1 VLALAVGLAS
11 AAPAQDAPQAAP
23 APAAAPPAPPAA
35 QPAPA
40 ADAAAADFDRR
51 ISRMLSAA
59 WLADL
64 FVFTLDK
71 DISDEGYESVLQL
84 ARRCASL
91 APDRRPAWDMVLV
104 LADQIESGKPELA
117 REARREALA
126 ALARLDPAD
135 DVVRLARIGDAI
147 DSHPTAEARVR
158 AYESVLAPQNRPAIG
173 APAAARLAYQLA
185 SLESRIGNT
194 ELFARWLGDAVKTD
208 PSFPAAAQ
216 AAAGFFRMRV
226 NDPAADVELLSIA
239 LDANPRDLST
249 WSAMLTVLLDGGA
262 FRGAERIARLAIAVA
277 DAERRPETTYALTGD
292 LATAL
297 WGSGQRDAALRELEL
312 RMGRLTDEYRRNIA
326 LRDPTITVERLNREF
341 PPLPSSL
348 SIAML
353 ALNQAKG
360 RTAEVASLVERASRG
375 TDAEIR
381 RAESQGAGPEEVGAL
396 ELQRA
401 TTALLFAKDVST
413 VPAMLEKAEKAG
425 ALGAEAKARFTAM
438 LDWRQGRGEKAM
450 AALEPM
456 RSSDPLARFVYASL
470 LQDAK
475 RLPEAANEFRALAQG
490 AVGTSLGL
498 LALDR
503 LAQALGQDSLLTS
516 QLSAAVAERAKA
528 LDDSLDRSLPRAID
542 AIVESPMR
550 ALVVDL
556 EPSAT
561 SVGPYQPLSFRL
573 RLRNDSRLPLAIGND
588 APIGGKVTLRA
599 AASRAGQNDP
609 PELPPQP
616 ILIDR
621 RLRLE
626 PGASIDVTVDAD
638 LTTIGLL
645 LNIHPLDPHLINV
658 AFVTNPA
665 SATGGFAPGFMGT
678 VSSAP
683 PIQSTGVNVTEAWL
697 RESLE
702 AIKAPGSA
710 DAVVRLA
717 LLAHAAAAEDRV
729 PASMKAEIP
738 AIWDAVLKAWAALPD
753 RAKAWVVAVLPKETP
768 AMAPLLDAVRGSPAR
783 EVLSSWAVTRVVDPA
798 DPMLDVCRR
807 SGDEALAT
815 FADAT
820 KWVLER
826 RAKRAI
832 EEVGIE
838 ADRKRAAPAPG
849 GAKP

>member
-1 VLALAVGLAS
+1 MCSAALVLATGTL
-11 AAPAQDAPQAAP
+11 AQDPAAVAPEP
-23 APAAAPPAPPAA
+23 APAAAPTPAA
-35 QPAPA
+35 AP
-40 ADAAAADFDRR
+40 DADFDQRM
-51 ISRMLSAA
+51 SRMLSAA

-64 FVFTLDK
+64 FVFTLDR

-84 ARRCASL
+84 ARRCAAL

-104 LADQIESGKPELA
+104 LADQIESGKPDLA

-126 ALARLDPAD
+126 ALAKLDPAD
-135 DVVRLARIGDAI
+135 DVVRMARIGDAI
-147 DSHPTAEARVR
+147 DSHATAEARVR

-173 APAAARLAYQLA
+173 APVAARLAYQLA

-239 LDANPRDLST
+239 LDSNPRDLST

-312 RMGRLTDEYRRNIA
+312 RMGRLTDEYRRNIS
-326 LRDPTITVERLNREF
+326 LQDPSITVERLNREF

-381 RAESQGAGPEEVGAL
+381 RAEMQGARTEEIGAL

-401 TTALLFAKDVST
+401 TTALLFAKDVAP

-425 ALGAEAKARFTAM
+425 ALGADAKARFTAM
-438 LDWRQGRGEKAM
+438 LDWRQGRADKAM

-456 RSSDPLARFVYASL
+456 RGSDPLAQFVYASL
-470 LQDAK
+470 LLESK
-475 RLPEAANEFRALAQG
+475 RLPEAAKEFRALAQG

-498 LALDR
+498 LSLDR
-503 LAQALGQDSLLTS
+503 LAQCLGQEAIQTS
-516 QLSAAVAERAKA
+516 QLAAPIAERAKA

-542 AIVESPMR
+542 AIVEAPMR

-561 SVGPYQPLSFRL
+561 SIAPYQPLSFRL
-573 RLRNDSRLPLAIGND
+573 RLRNDSRLPLAIGSD
-588 APIGGKVTLRA
+588 APIAGKVTLRA
-599 AASRAGQNDP
+599 AASRAGQTEP
-609 PELPPQP
+609 PDLPPQP

-665 SATGGFAPGFMGT
+665 SATGGYAPGFMGT
-678 VSSAP
+678 VTSSP
-683 PIQSTGVNVTEAWL
+683 PIQSSGVNVTEAWV

-702 AIKAPGSA
+702 AIKVPGRV
-710 DAVVRLA
+710 DAVLRVA
-717 LLAHAAAAEDRV
+717 LLAHAAAAEDRM
-729 PASMKAEIP
+729 PAAMKAEIP
-738 AIWDAVLKAWAALPD
+738 AIWDAVLKAWSALPD

-768 AMAPLLDAVRGSPAR
+768 AMAPLLDAVRASPAR
-783 EVLSSWAVTRVVDPA
+783 EVLSSWAITRVVDPA

-807 SGDEALAT
+807 SGDEALST

-838 ADRKRAAPAPG
+838 ADRKRAAPPPG

>member
-1 VLALAVGLAS
+1 MAAAVLA
-11 AAPAQDAPQAAP
+11 QDQAP
-23 APAAAPPAPPAA
+23 APAPPAPMPPATA
-35 QPAPA
+35 PAPPDA
-40 ADAAAADFDRR
+40 TAAAPVVAPSADFDQRM
-51 ISRMLSAA
+51 SRMLSAA

-71 DISDEGYESVLQL
+71 DISDEGYESVMQL
-84 ARRCASL
+84 ARRCAAL

-104 LADQIESGKPELA
+104 LADQIESGKPDLA

-126 ALARLDPAD
+126 ALAKLDPAD
-135 DVVRLARIGDAI
+135 DVVRLARVGDAI
-147 DSHPTAEARVR
+147 DAHPTAEARVR
-158 AYESVLAPQNRPAIG
+158 AYEAVLAPQHRSSIG
-173 APAAARLAYQLA
+173 APVAARLAYQLA

-312 RMGRLTDEYRRNIA
+312 RMGRLTDEYRRNIS
-326 LRDPTITVERLNREF
+326 LQDPSITVERLNREF

-360 RTAEVASLVERASRG
+360 RTAEVASLVERAGRG
-375 TDAEIR
+375 TDAEVR
-381 RAESQGAGPEEVGAL
+381 RAEMQGARPEEIGAL

-401 TTALLFAKDVST
+401 TTALLFAKDVSG
-413 VPAMLEKAEKAG
+413 VPAMLEKAAKAG
-425 ALGAEAKARFTAM
+425 ALGAEARTRFDAM
-438 LDWRQGRGEKAM
+438 IDWRQGRTDKAM

-456 RSSDPLARFVYASL
+456 RASDPLAQFVYASL
-470 LQDAK
+470 LQESK
-475 RLPEAANEFRALAQG
+475 RLPEAAKEFRTLAQG

-498 LALDR
+498 LSLDR
-503 LAQALGQDSLLTS
+503 LAQCLGQEAILTS
-516 QLSAAVAERAKA
+516 QLAAPIADRAKA
-528 LDDSLDRSLPRAID
+528 LDDALDRSLPRAID
-542 AIVESPMR
+542 AIVEAPMR

-561 SVGPYQPLSFRL
+561 NIAPYQPLSFRL

-588 APIGGKVTLRA
+588 APISGKVTLRA
-599 AASRAGQNDP
+599 AASRAGQNEP
-609 PELPPQP
+609 PELPQQP

-626 PGASIDVTVDAD
+626 PGASIDVTIDAD
-638 LTTIGLL
+638 LTAIGLL
-645 LNIHPLDPHLINV
+645 LNVYPLDPHLINV

-665 SATGGFAPGFMGT
+665 SATGGYAPGFMGT
-678 VSSAP
+678 VTSSP
-683 PIQSTGVNVTEAWL
+683 PIQSSGVNVTEAWV

-702 AIKAPGSA
+702 AIKVPGSV
-710 DAVVRLA
+710 DAVQRIA
-717 LLAHAAAAEDRV
+717 LLAHAAAVEDRI
-729 PASMKAEIP
+729 PAAMKAEIP
-738 AIWDAVLKAWAALPD
+738 AIWDAVLKAWTALPD
-753 RAKAWVVAVLPKETP
+753 RAKAWVVAGLPKETP
-768 AMAPLLDAVRGSPAR
+768 AMAPLLDAVRASPAP
-783 EVLSSWAVTRVVDPA
+783 EVLSSWAITRVADPT

-807 SGDEALAT
+807 SGDETLAT

-838 ADRKRAAPAPG
+838 ADRKRSAPLPA

>member
-1 VLALAVGLAS
+1 MHGAVLALALAAGAVAQAPVPASLAAPAS
-11 AAPAQDAPQAAP
+11 AAPDQ
-23 APAAAPPAPPAA
+23 
-35 QPAPA
+35 
-40 ADAAAADFDRR
+40 DFDRR

-84 ARRCASL
+84 ARRCAML

-104 LADQIESGKPELA
+104 LADQIESGKPDLA

-126 ALARLDPAD
+126 ALARIDPAD
-135 DVVRLARIGDAI
+135 DVVRLARVGDAI

-158 AYESVLAPQNRPAIG
+158 AYESVLAPQNIPSIG
-173 APAAARLAYQLA
+173 APAAARLAYRLA

-194 ELFARWLGDAVKTD
+194 ELFARWLGESVKTD

-249 WSAMLTVLLDGGA
+249 WSAMLSVLLDGGA
-262 FRGAERIARLAIAVA
+262 FRGAERIARMAIAVA

-297 WGSGQRDAALRELEL
+297 WGSGQRDAALRALEL
-312 RMGRLTDEYRRNIA
+312 RMGRLTDDYRRNIA
-326 LRDPTITVERLNREF
+326 ARDPTITAERLAREF

-360 RTAEVASLVERASRG
+360 RAAEVASLVERASRG

-381 RAESQGAGPEEVGAL
+381 RAEMTGARPEEIGAL
-396 ELQRA
+396 GLQRA
-401 TTALLFAKDVST
+401 TTVLLFSKDVSS
-413 VPAMLEKAEKAG
+413 VPPMLEKAEKAG
-425 ALGAEAKARFTAM
+425 ALGPDAKARFTAM
-438 LDWRQGRGEKAM
+438 LDWRQGRAEKAM
-450 AALEPM
+450 AAVEPM
-456 RSSDPLARFVYASL
+456 RAGDPLARFVHASL
-470 LQDAK
+470 LLEAK
-475 RLPEAANEFRALAQG
+475 RLPEAAQEFRALAEG

-503 LAQALGQDSLLTS
+503 LAQALGQEALLTT
-516 QLSAAVAERAKA
+516 QLSPAVAGRAKA
-528 LDDSLDRSLPRAID
+528 LDDSLDRSLPRSID

-556 EPSAT
+556 EPSGTTVA
-561 SVGPYQPLSFRL
+561 PYQPLSFRL
-573 RLRNDSRLPLAIGND
+573 RLRNDSRLPLAIGSD
-588 APIGGKVTLRA
+588 APISGKVTLRA
-599 AASRAGQNDP
+599 AASRASQTDP

-626 PGASIDVTVDAD
+626 PGGSLDVTVDAD

-645 LNIHPLDPHLINV
+645 LNIHPLDPHLISV

-678 VSSAP
+678 VTSAP

-702 AIKAPGSA
+702 AIKTPGS
-710 DAVVRLA
+710 VESTVRLA

-729 PASMKAEIP
+729 PASMKPELP
-738 AIWDAVLKAWAALPD
+738 AIWDAVLKAWNALPD
-753 RAKAWVVAVLPKETP
+753 RAKAWMVAVLPKETP
-768 AMAPLLDAVRGSPAR
+768 GMAPLLDAVRASPSR
-783 EVLSSWAVTRVVDPA
+783 EVLASWAITRIVDPT

-815 FADAT
+815 YADAT

-838 ADRKRAAPAPG
+838 AERKRATPPPG
-849 GAKP
+849 GARP